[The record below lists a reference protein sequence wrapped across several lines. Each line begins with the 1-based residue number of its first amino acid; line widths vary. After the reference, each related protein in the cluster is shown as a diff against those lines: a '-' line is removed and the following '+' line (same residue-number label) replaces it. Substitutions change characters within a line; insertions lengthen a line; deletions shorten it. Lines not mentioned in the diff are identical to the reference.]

1 MTEKLRCR
9 IGQIPIL
16 FNNKEQ
22 KMHKTR
28 VLFVLSAVLM
38 LLFSVASPV
47 MADPSDTVRVWVSY
61 RDGGKSEVFQALSSS
76 SSKIHY
82 DFPELGA
89 YVVSLPAAALN
100 GILNNPYVI
109 GVEEDAERY
118 PISDMAGQVTK
129 EALDVVDANGQ
140 TVPYGIDMVQARD
153 VWDVDRDG
161 TVDAGA
167 PTGASRT
174 LCIIDSGY
182 YQDHE
187 DLPNAGGGYS
197 QVDDNWARDGFG
209 HGTHVGGTIA
219 AENNK
224 VGVVGVTPGAV
235 DLYIVKFFG
244 DDGNATYASNLV
256 DALSRC
262 QANGAN
268 VVSMSLGGSRPNTK
282 ERTAFTNAYTAGVLS
297 IAAAGNEGTSAL
309 SYPASYDSVMSVAAI
324 DSNKVVADFSQ
335 FNSAVEIA
343 APGVAV
349 LSTLPYLETNSLT
362 VDGADYA
369 VSHIEYSGLG
379 TASGA
384 LVDGGLCTAAGSWS
398 GKVVLCQR
406 GDISFY
412 DKVKNVQSG
421 GGAAAIVYNN
431 EPGGFLGTLGEGN
444 STSIIGLSLSQE
456 DGQYLVANKI
466 GKTAAV
472 FSAIEKPGNGYEA
485 WDGTS
490 MATPH
495 VSAVA
500 ALVWSWDPTLTN
512 VEIRNALTATAQDLG
527 TSGRDV
533 YYGYGLVQAR
543 AALEHLGY
551 GGGTPPVN
559 TAPTLSITSPANNSS
574 FAEGTTITF
583 AATATDVED
592 GLLSDA
598 IVWKLGSVTL
608 HTGASFTKADL
619 PVGTHTLD
627 VSVTDS
633 GNLTTT
639 KQVTVTI
646 TQTGVEQA
654 LVALITTDKTT
665 YTDGQ
670 RVYVTV
676 TVTDQSG
683 AAVASAS
690 VSVKLTTTSGTQTTY
705 TGTTGTTGV
714 FTFTYRINARK
725 TGIGTYALDA
735 TVTKAGYTSAT
746 ASITFI
752 VQ

>member
-1 MTEKLRCR
+1 M
-9 IGQIPIL
+9 
-16 FNNKEQ
+16 Q
-22 KMHKTR
+22 KAR

-61 RDGGKSEVFQALSSS
+61 RDGGKSEVFKALSSS
-76 SSKIHY
+76 STKIHY

-100 GILNNPYVI
+100 GILNNPWVI
-109 GVEEDAERY
+109 EVEEDAERY
-118 PISDMAGQVTK
+118 PISEMAGQVTK
-129 EALDVVDANGQ
+129 EALDVVDALGQ

-161 TVDAGA
+161 AVDGGA
-167 PTGASRT
+167 PTGAGRT

-182 YQDHE
+182 YQDHV
-187 DLPNAGGGYS
+187 DLPNAVGGYS

-209 HGTHVGGTIA
+209 HGSHVGGTIA
-219 AENNK
+219 AENNS
-224 VGVVGVTPGAV
+224 VGVVGVTPGTV
-235 DLYIVKFFG
+235 DLYIVKFFA

-256 DALSRC
+256 DALTRC
-262 QANGAN
+262 RNAGAN
-268 VVSMSLGGSRPNTK
+268 VVSMSLGGSRSVRS
-282 ERTAFTNAYTAGVLS
+282 ELTAFNSAYSAGVLS
-297 IAAAGNEGTSAL
+297 IAAAGNEGTTAK

-324 DSNKVVADFSQ
+324 DSNKVVAEFSQ
-335 FNSAVEIA
+335 YNTAVEIA

-362 VDGADYA
+362 VDGADYV

-384 LVDGGLCTAAGSWS
+384 LVNGGLCDSVGSWS
-398 GKVVLCQR
+398 GKVVLCER
-406 GDISFY
+406 GVIDFY
-412 DKVKNVQSG
+412 TKVANAQSG
-421 GGAAAIVYNN
+421 GGVAAIVYNN
-431 EPGGFLGTLGEGN
+431 LPGGFLGTLGEGN

-456 DGQYLVANKI
+456 DGQYLVANKL
-466 GKTAAV
+466 GQTAAV
-472 FSAIEKPGNGYEA
+472 FSSIEKPGSGYEA

-500 ALVWSWDPTLTN
+500 ALVWSYDTSLTN
-512 VEIRNALTATAQDLG
+512 AEIRNALTATAQDLG
-527 TSGRDV
+527 ASGRDV

-543 AALEHLGY
+543 AALEYLGY

-559 TAPTLSITSPANNSS
+559 TAPTLSISSPANNSS
-574 FAEGTTITF
+574 FEQGAPITF
-583 AATATDVED
+583 TATADDAED
-592 GLLSDA
+592 GLLSNA
-598 IVWKLGSVTL
+598 IVWKLGDVTL
-608 HTGASFTKADL
+608 HTGASFTKSDL

-633 GNLTTT
+633 GGLTVT
-639 KQVTVTI
+639 KQVTVI
-646 TQTGVEQA
+646 VTQTGVEQA
-654 LVALITTDKTT
+654 LVALVTTDKTT

-676 TVTDQSG
+676 TVTDQSDTP
-683 AAVASAS
+683 VASAS
-690 VSVKLTTTSGTQTTY
+690 VSVKLTTASGTQMTY
-705 TGTTGTTGV
+705 TGTTGITGV
-714 FTFTYRINARK
+714 YTFTYRINARK
-725 TGIGTYALDA
+725 TGTGTYTLDA
-735 TVTKAGYTSAT
+735 TVSKTGYTSAT
-746 ASITFI
+746 ASTTFL

>member
-1 MTEKLRCR
+1 
-9 IGQIPIL
+9 
-16 FNNKEQ
+16 
-22 KMHKTR
+22 MHKTR

-61 RDGGKSEVFQALSSS
+61 RDGGKSEVFKALSSS
-76 SSKIHY
+76 STKIHY

-100 GILNNPYVI
+100 GILNNPWVI
-109 GVEEDAERY
+109 EVEEDAERY

-153 VWDVDRDG
+153 VWDVDQDG
-161 TVDAGA
+161 AVDAGA
-167 PTGASRT
+167 PTGAGRT

-182 YQDHE
+182 YQDHD
-187 DLPNAGGGYS
+187 DLPNAVGGYS

-209 HGTHVGGTIA
+209 HGSHVGGTIA
-219 AENNK
+219 AENNSL
-224 VGVVGVTPGAV
+224 GVVGVTPGAV
-235 DLYIVKFFG
+235 ELYIVKFFA
-244 DDGNATYASNLV
+244 DDGYATYASNLV
-256 DALSRC
+256 DALNRC
-262 QANGAN
+262 TAAGAD
-268 VVSMSLGGSRPNTK
+268 VVSMSLGGSRSVRTEK
-282 ERTAFTNAYTAGVLS
+282 TAFANAYAAGVLS

-335 FNSAVEIA
+335 YNSAVEIA

-349 LSTLPYLETNSLT
+349 LSTLPYLETNRVT
-362 VDGADYA
+362 VDGVDYA
-369 VSHIEYSGLG
+369 GGHIEFSARG
-379 TASGA
+379 TVSGA
-384 LVDGGLCTAAGSWS
+384 LAAGGLCDSVGAWS
-398 GKVVLCQR
+398 GKVVLCER
-406 GDISFY
+406 GVIDFY
-412 DKVKNVQSG
+412 TKVANVQAG
-421 GGAAAIVYNN
+421 GGVAAIIYNN
-431 EPGGFLGTLGEGN
+431 VPGDFLGTLGEGN
-444 STSIIGLSLSQE
+444 STAIVGISLSQE
-456 DGQYLVANKI
+456 TGQYLVANKL
-466 GKTAAV
+466 GRTATV
-472 FSAIEKPGNGYEA
+472 FSQVEQPASGYEA

-527 TSGRDV
+527 TAGRDI
-533 YYGYGLVQAR
+533 YFGYGLVQAR
-543 AALEHLGY
+543 TALEYLGY
-551 GGGTPPVN
+551 GGTTPPVN
-559 TAPTLSITSPANNSS
+559 TAPTLTVSSPATGSS
-574 FAEGTTITF
+574 FAEGETITF
-583 AATATDVED
+583 TASATDTED
-592 GLLSDA
+592 GNLSGT
-598 IVWKLGSVTL
+598 IVWKLNGVTL
-608 HTGASFTKADL
+608 YTGASFPKTDL

-639 KQVTVTI
+639 RQVTVTI

-654 LVALITTDKTT
+654 LEALITTDKPT

-676 TVTDQSG
+676 TVTDQSD
-683 AAVASAS
+683 APVASAS
-690 VSVKLTTTSGTQTTY
+690 VSVILTTANGTQTTY
-705 TGTTGTTGV
+705 TGMTGTTGV
-714 FTFTYRINARK
+714 YAFTYRVNARK
-725 TGIGTYALDA
+725 TGLGTYNLLA
-735 TVTKAGYTSAT
+735 TVSKTGYVTTTTST
-746 ASITFI
+746 SFL

>member
-1 MTEKLRCR
+1 
-9 IGQIPIL
+9 
-16 FNNKEQ
+16 
-22 KMHKTR
+22 MHKTR

-61 RDGGKSEVFQALSSS
+61 RDGGKSEVFKALSSS

-100 GILNNPYVI
+100 GILNNPFVI
-109 GVEEDAERY
+109 DVEEDAERY

-129 EALDVVDANGQ
+129 EALDVVDPNGQ

-153 VWDVDRDG
+153 VWDTNRDG
-161 TVDAGA
+161 VVDAGA
-167 PTGASRT
+167 PTGANRT

-182 YQDHE
+182 YQDHV
-187 DLPNAGGGYS
+187 DLPNAVGGYS

-209 HGTHVGGTIA
+209 HGSHVGGTIA
-219 AENNK
+219 AENNSL
-224 VGVVGVTPGAV
+224 GVVGVTPGAV
-235 DLYIVKFFG
+235 DLYIVKFFA

-256 DALSRC
+256 DALNRC
-262 QANGAN
+262 MAAGAN
-268 VVSMSLGGSRPNTK
+268 VVSMSLGGSRSVRS
-282 ERTAFTNAYTAGVLS
+282 ELTAFNSAYTAGVLS
-297 IAAAGNEGTSAL
+297 IAAAGNDGTTAK

-324 DSNKVVADFSQ
+324 DEDKIVADFSQ
-335 FNSAVEIA
+335 YNTAVEIA

-362 VDGADYA
+362 VDGVNYA

-379 TASGA
+379 SASGA
-384 LVDGGLCTAAGSWS
+384 LVYGGLCDSVGSWS
-398 GKVVLCQR
+398 GKVVLCER
-406 GDISFY
+406 GVIDFY
-412 DKVKNVQSG
+412 TKVANAQA
-421 GGAAAIVYNN
+421 GGAVAAIVYNN

-466 GKTAAV
+466 GKTAAI
-472 FSAIEKPGNGYEA
+472 FSSIEKPASGYEA

-512 VEIRNALTATAQDLG
+512 VEIRNALTASAQDLG
-527 TSGRDV
+527 TAGRDV

-543 AALEHLGY
+543 AALESLGY
-551 GGGTPPVN
+551 GGTTPPVN
-559 TAPTLSITSPANNSS
+559 TAPTLTITSPANNSS
-574 FAEGTTITF
+574 FAEGTAITF

-592 GLLSDA
+592 GSLSDA
-598 IVWKLGSVTL
+598 IAWKLGSVTL

-619 PVGTHTLD
+619 EVGTHTLD

-690 VSVKLTTTSGTQTTY
+690 VSVKLTTASGTQTTY

-725 TGIGTYALDA
+725 TGTGTYALDA
-735 TVTKAGYTSAT
+735 IVTKAGYTSVT